1 MSEPSRFIARR
12 WLPAVLAVIAAGA
25 GLAVVATTDSTAG
38 MTPAQ
43 TGRGRPATARTV
55 TLPTGD
61 RVTLG
66 AATGRDLSVRPG
78 PGRAGTRFIVQ
89 RTADSVLVIPHD
101 ALPRIAAG
109 TVDRRGFAV
118 SGTGAA
124 SKTGSADEDL
134 VTLTLRHLD
143 LRGAGTASAYSAVT
157 GWDRAI
163 WEWPQV
169 DAEGTATLQL
179 PKGRY
184 TIGSYLE
191 DSAGSTLLG
200 VPVVDLTG
208 DTTVVLDARAARPV
222 RLSVPEPSA
231 RLGFVETGY
240 TVFPSYLDYGVG
252 TLLMGDDL
260 SRLRVG
266 QIGLPAAPTALIG
279 SVTAQWARP
288 DGTGDF
294 TDSPYLYTVA
304 ESLPGRVPDGFVKA
318 YRADD
323 FAAVHQRFGTAL
335 PGASAQRQVFP
346 SFTPRMDSSALVVPT
361 TLPSARVEYRTTATR
376 WTSELWPSDG
386 GRLYQG
392 PTAYQRGQRTTDEWN
407 TAPLGP
413 AFGQTPATTWQWA
426 SRIGDE
432 INVDLPLY
440 GDRAGHAGSLL
451 LAGSTRVALYRGEVL
466 IGQSSDSGR
475 FVVPAAPGSYRLEV
489 TDVRG
494 DDIGPATRVTAQWT
508 FQSSHMAG
516 TTPVLLPL
524 AAVRYAPVPDGSSDL
539 PITVE
544 TQPGSPRPVIRRL
557 TVEVSYDDGATWT
570 VAPVRQTRT
579 GWTATLRH
587 PASGFVSLRT
597 TTATFTQTVI
607 RAYQV
612 SSGSLNSS
620 MPR

>member
-1 MSEPSRFIARR
+1 MSPPSRFAA
-12 WLPAVLAVIAAGA
+12 LAVLIA
-25 GLAVVATTDSTAG
+25 GLAVVVTTDSTAG
-38 MTPAQ
+38 TTPAQ
-43 TGRGRPATARTV
+43 TGHGRPATARTV

-66 AATGRDLSVRPG
+66 TGTGRDLSVRPG
-78 PGRAGTRFIVQ
+78 PGRAGIRFIVQ

-101 ALPRIAAG
+101 VLPRIAAG
-109 TVDRRGFAV
+109 AVDRRGFAV

-124 SKTGSADEDL
+124 ASASGSAEGDL
-134 VTLTLRHLD
+134 VTLTLHHLD
-143 LRGAGTASAYSAVT
+143 RRGGGAASAYSAVT

-163 WEWPQV
+163 WEWPATGA
-169 DAEGTATLQL
+169 DGTATLRL

-184 TIGSYLE
+184 TIGSYL
-191 DSAGSTLLG
+191 DDDAGTTLLG

-260 SRLRVG
+260 SRVRVG
-266 QIGLPAAPTALIG
+266 QVGPPAAPTALVG

-288 DGTGDF
+288 DGSGDF

-304 ESLPGRVPDGFVKA
+304 ESLPGRVPNGFVKA
-318 YRADD
+318 YHADD
-323 FAAVHQRFGTAL
+323 FAAVHQHFGTTL
-335 PGASAQRQVFP
+335 PGASAQRQVYP

-361 TLPSARVEYRTTATR
+361 TLPSTRVEYRTTATR

-392 PTAYQRGQRTTDEWN
+392 PTEYRRGQHTTDEWN
-407 TAPLGP
+407 TGPLGP

-426 SRIGDE
+426 SRTGDE
-432 INVDLPLY
+432 IDVELPLY

-451 LAGSTRVALYRGEVL
+451 LAGSTRVSLYRGDVL
-466 IGQSSDSGR
+466 IGESTDSGR
-475 FVVPAAPGSYRLEV
+475 FLVPAAPGSYRLEV
-489 TDVRG
+489 ADVRG
-494 DDIGPATRVTAQWT
+494 DGIGPATRVTAQWT
-508 FQSSHMAG
+508 FQSSHVAG
-516 TTPVLLPL
+516 TAPVLLPL
-524 AAVRYAPVPDGSSDL
+524 AAVRYAPVPGSSDL
-539 PITVE
+539 PIAVE
-544 TQPGSPRPVIRRL
+544 TQPGVPRPVIRRL
-557 TVEVSYDDGATWT
+557 TVEVSYDDGTTWS

-579 GWTATLRH
+579 GWTATLH
-587 PASGFVSLRT
+587 PPARGFVSLRT

-607 RAYQV
+607 RAYPV
-612 SSGSLNSS
+612 DSGSLNSS